1 MSVFQV
7 QLNNEIQGKLDINPN
22 TGVPFTTSV
31 QREVYVTG
39 PKKINRLLKDGDTF
53 TDCNYWKKFAYPQTS
68 KDKAFITVLSDDGSV
83 YSDVESEN
91 TYGVGRSL
99 TLATSYND
107 DNTIDFMT
115 TYGGPASFL
124 QVQNQAASSIL
135 ITGELNG
142 DTNLIFTLA
151 QGETQVFNTG
161 DLAITKLRLK
171 AASGT
176 PTALVLA
183 AVKTVMNS

>member
-1 MSVFQV
+1 MSVFKV
-7 QLNNEIQGKLDINPN
+7 KLNNEKQGLLDIDPS
-22 TGVPFTTSV
+22 TGTPFTTSI

-39 PKKINRLLKDGDTF
+39 PKKINRLLQDGDTF
-53 TDCNYWKKFAYPQTS
+53 TDSNYWKKFAYPQTT
-68 KDKAFITVLSDDGSV
+68 KENAFIEVISDDGSV

-91 TYGVGRSL
+91 TYGVGRSM

-107 DNTIDFMT
+107 TNTIDFMT
-115 TYGGPASFL
+115 TYGGPALFL
-124 QVQNQAASSIL
+124 QVQNQAATSIL

-142 DTNLIFTLA
+142 DTNLIFTLG
-151 QGETQVFNTG
+151 QGETQVFNSG

-183 AVKTVMNS
+183 AVKTQFNS

>member
-7 QLNNEIQGKLDINPN
+7 QLNNENQGKLDIDPT
-22 TGVPFTTSV
+22 TGVPFVTSV

-53 TDCNYWKKFAYPQTS
+53 TDCNYWKKFAYPQMA
-68 KDKAFITVLSDDGSV
+68 KEQAFIKVITDDGTV
-83 YSDVESEN
+83 YSDEASEN
-91 TYGVGRSL
+91 TFGVGGSF
-99 TLATSYND
+99 TLATSYNST
-107 DNTIDFMT
+107 NTIDFMT
-115 TYGGPASFL
+115 TYGSPASFL

-142 DTNLIFTLA
+142 DTNLVFTLG

-161 DLAITKLRLK
+161 DLAITKIRLK

-183 AVKTVMNS
+183 AVKTAMTS